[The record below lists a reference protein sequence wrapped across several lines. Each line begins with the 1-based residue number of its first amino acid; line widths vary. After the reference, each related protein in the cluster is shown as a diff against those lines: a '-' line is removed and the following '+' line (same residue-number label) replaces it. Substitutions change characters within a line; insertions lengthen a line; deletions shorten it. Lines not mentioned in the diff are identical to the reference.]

1 MDVSVLGFGGSEIG
15 YARTEQEVVDRL
27 LNRALDA
34 GLNVID
40 TAECYVDSEVAIG
53 RAVSGRRKDYW
64 LFTKVGHWP
73 SEDGWTAK
81 GITRCI
87 ERSLE
92 RLRTDHLDLVQLH
105 SCGLDVLR
113 RGEVIEALEKAR
125 EAGKTRYIG
134 YSGDREEALFAIE
147 SGRFDALQT
156 SINVFDQQAI
166 DLLLPR
172 AREKNLGVICKRPI
186 GNAVWRHEEEPKD
199 GYVADYW
206 RRMRELDYDFCK
218 GDRRTDRGPEGAAGV
233 ALRFTVSLPGVHT
246 AIVGTTNPDRFAQ
259 NAKLLAAGP
268 LPEEQMATIRARWKE
283 VARDDW
289 VGRT

>member
-1 MDVSVLGFGGSEIG
+1 MERGRADERAAAVRLRARQPGAAGGGRRRTRRRAIGVRLQAVRRADRAGPRMLRPWMHTRGGPSSAMRCSAQRALPGATRTGGAPSGTRLDVERRRFGGTDMDVSVLGFGGSEIG

-113 RGEVIEALEKAR
+113 RGEVIEAL
-125 EAGKTRYIG
+125 
-134 YSGDREEALFAIE
+134 
-147 SGRFDALQT
+147 
-156 SINVFDQQAI
+156 
-166 DLLLPR
+166 
-172 AREKNLGVICKRPI
+172 
-186 GNAVWRHEEEPKD
+186 
-199 GYVADYW
+199 
-206 RRMRELDYDFCK
+206 
-218 GDRRTDRGPEGAAGV
+218 
-233 ALRFTVSLPGVHT
+233 
-246 AIVGTTNPDRFAQ
+246 
-259 NAKLLAAGP
+259 
-268 LPEEQMATIRARWKE
+268 
-283 VARDDW
+283 
-289 VGRT
+289 